1 VEEFRL
7 ACCLM
12 VKVLRDYY
20 FFAIASFHRRSNPSY
35 HAIVLLSTEESSKSC
50 LCHSLSFLRCSLRL
64 LLRDPRLR
72 GMNMWRLVEVLVCD
86 LETPSNE
93 RTRADLE

>member
-1 VEEFRL
+1 
-7 ACCLM
+7 
-12 VKVLRDYY
+12 
-20 FFAIASFHRRSNPSY
+20 
-35 HAIVLLSTEESSKSC
+35 
-50 LCHSLSFLRCSLRL
+50 